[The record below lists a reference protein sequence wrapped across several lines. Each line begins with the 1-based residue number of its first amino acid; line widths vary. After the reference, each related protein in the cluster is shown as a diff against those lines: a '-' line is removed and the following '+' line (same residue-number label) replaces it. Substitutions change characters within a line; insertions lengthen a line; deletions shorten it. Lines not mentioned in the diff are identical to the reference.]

1 MAKKLT
7 GFYNRDEVQE
17 LLGCGINKAQAA
29 MKAVNDKLK
38 QQGYT
43 TLRCYV
49 SKKAFNEAFNI

>member
-1 MAKKLT
+1 MVKKLA
-7 GFYNRDEVQE
+7 GFYNREEVQE

-38 QQGYT
+38 KQGFT

-49 SKKAFNEAFNI
+49 SKKAFNETYNI